1 MSFTQKKSKDKKLTK
16 SLKTM
21 IHSLLFDLDAV
32 YIVIILFF
40 SMLAAVW
47 IGYKIAH
54 KKPEVESMAS
64 EILSPLL
71 GLLALLLAFTF
82 GMSNSRYDDRKNNLI
97 DETNCIGTA
106 ILRADIY
113 PDSLKME
120 FKKDFKSYLD
130 SRRDFYTLGNDELKI
145 NASLKQS
152 AKISNKLWERASFYA
167 KDKDYFIQSNMMLPA
182 LNDMFD
188 SASKSNIVFNSKVPE
203 TIVYLLLIF
212 SVIISLYIGYKS
224 GLEKKIEWNF
234 ILGFCLLICVVIF
247 ITLDLDRS
255 RRGLIKIDT
264 EIAIMQKLNQK

>member
-1 MSFTQKKSKDKKLTK
+1 
-16 SLKTM
+16 M
-21 IHSLLFDLDAV
+21 IHTFLNDLDTLT
-32 YIVIILFF
+32 IVIALFF
-40 SMLAAVW
+40 LMLAAVW

-54 KKPEVESMAS
+54 KKPEVNSIAS
-64 EILSPLL
+64 ELLSPLL

-82 GMSNSRYDDRKNNLI
+82 GMSNSRYDNRKNNLI
-97 DETNCIGTA
+97 DEANCIGTA

-113 PDSLKME
+113 PDSTKTE
-120 FKKDFKSYLD
+120 FKKDFEIYLN
-130 SRRDFYTLGNDELKI
+130 SRRDFYTLDNDEPKI

-152 AKISNKLWERASFYA
+152 AEISKRLWKRASFYA
-167 KDKDYFIQSNMMLPA
+167 KDKDYFVQSNMMLPA
-182 LNDMFD
+182 LNAMFD

-212 SVIISLYIGYKS
+212 SVVISLYIGYKS
-224 GLEKKIEWNF
+224 GLEKKIEKVF

-255 RRGLIKIDT
+255 RRGLIKIET

>member
-1 MSFTQKKSKDKKLTK
+1 
-16 SLKTM
+16 M

-47 IGYKIAH
+47 IGYK
-54 KKPEVESMAS
+54 MAS
-64 EILSPLL
+64 KNSETSTMGSELLSPLL
-71 GLLALLLAFTF
+71 GLLALLMAFTF

-97 DETNCIGTA
+97 DEANCIGTA
-106 ILRADIY
+106 LLRADIY

-120 FKKDFKSYLD
+120 FKKDFKTYLD
-130 SRRDFYTLGNDELKI
+130 SRRDFYTLGNDEPKI
-145 NASLKQS
+145 NASLKKS
-152 AKISNKLWERASFYA
+152 AEMSDKLWNRASFYA

-188 SASKSNIVFNSKVPE
+188 SAFKSNVVFNSKVPE
-203 TIVYLLLIF
+203 TIVYLLMIF
-212 SVIISLYIGYKS
+212 SVVISMYIGYKS
-224 GLEKKIEWNF
+224 GLEKKIERNF

-264 EIAIMQKLNQK
+264 EIEIMQKLNQQ

>member
-1 MSFTQKKSKDKKLTK
+1 
-16 SLKTM
+16 M
-21 IHSLLFDLDAV
+21 IHSLLFDLDAT

-40 SMLAAVW
+40 SMLGAVW
-47 IGYKIAH
+47 IGYKIAF
-54 KKPEVESMAS
+54 KKPETNLMTS
-64 EILSPLL
+64 ELLSPLL
-71 GLLALLLAFTF
+71 GLLALLMAFTF

-97 DETNCIGTA
+97 DEANCIGTA

-120 FKKDFKSYLD
+120 FKKDFKLYLD
-130 SRRDFYTLGNDELKI
+130 SRRDFYTVGDDEAKI

-152 AKISNKLWERASFYA
+152 AKMSDKLWERASFYA

-203 TIVYLLLIF
+203 TIVYMLLIF
-212 SVIISLYIGYKS
+212 TVVISLYIGYKS
-224 GLEKKIEWNF
+224 GLEKKMEWNF
-234 ILGFCLLICVVIF
+234 ILGFCILICTVIF

-255 RRGLIKIDT
+255 RRGLIKIDS
-264 EIAIMQKLNQK
+264 EIEIIQKLNQK

>member
-1 MSFTQKKSKDKKLTK
+1 
-16 SLKTM
+16 M
-21 IHSLLFDLDAV
+21 IHSLLFDLDAF

-47 IGYKIAH
+47 IGYKMAF
-54 KKPEVESMAS
+54 KKPEVNSIAS
-64 EILSPLL
+64 DLLSPLL

-97 DETNCIGTA
+97 DEANCIGTA

-130 SRRDFYTLGNDELKI
+130 SRRDFYTLGNDEAKI
-145 NASLKQS
+145 NASLRKS
-152 AKISNKLWERASFYA
+152 AEMSDKLWNRASFYA

-188 SASKSNIVFNSKVPE
+188 STFKSNVVFNSKVPE

-224 GLEKKIEWNF
+224 GLEKKIERNF

-247 ITLDLDRS
+247 IILDLDRS

-264 EIAIMQKLNQK
+264 EIEIMQKLNQK